1 MLPTCTHPHCLPAGE
16 RYEGEWADGQE
27 SGTATF
33 TGAEGGTYYGS
44 WLGGQMHGKCVYRP
58 AGADAAG

>member
-1 MLPTCTHPHCLPAGE
+1 MPALAGE

-27 SGTATF
+27 SGTAMF

-44 WLGGQMHGKCVYRP
+44 WLGGQMNGKIVYRP
-58 AGADAAG
+58 AGAEAAG

>member
-1 MLPTCTHPHCLPAGE
+1 MFFTWPIAAGE

-27 SGTATF
+27 NGTAMF

-44 WLGGQMHGKCVYRP
+44 WVGGLMHGKCVYRP
-58 AGADAAG
+58 AGAEAAG